1 MLQKRT
7 TAMSQLS
14 ADQTQGN
21 ELLDGDTSNKPNL
34 LDSASQY
41 TNNTT
46 ASDFGVFQDKVQNEV
61 GRLQSAMETA
71 DDAVRKLAKTFRR
84 HGEMVQTVDER
95 WGKYCELEEE
105 VRELKAA
112 TKEMWRHRDEDAR
125 RVRDLEEE
133 AHAGQKEKLQY
144 QSMAT
149 HLREDYAKKEQKMK
163 QKFEEEARQ
172 AEKEFENKKIQLEAD
187 SAEKIATLEKQKTEL
202 ENANT
207 KLQQDLD
214 GKKKEL
220 EVEKEGDKRLQESL
234 WQEIRSLK
242 KKLSD
247 IDAKYAVEEQP
258 LAY

>member
-21 ELLDGDTSNKPNL
+21 EPLDGDTSNKPNV

-41 TNNTT
+41 TNDTT
-46 ASDFGVFQDKVQNEV
+46 ATNFGVFNDKVQNEV

-71 DDAVRKLAKTFRR
+71 GDAVCKLAKTFRQ
-84 HGEMVQTVDER
+84 HGEMVQIVDER
-95 WGKYCELEEE
+95 WGKYHELEEE
-105 VRELKAA
+105 IRELKAA
-112 TKEMWRHRDEDAR
+112 SKEMWRHRDEDAR
-125 RVRDLEEE
+125 RVRELEEE
-133 AHAGQKEKLQY
+133 AHAGQKEKLHY
-144 QSMAT
+144 QSLST
-149 HLREDYAKKEQKMK
+149 HLREEYAKKEQKMK
-163 QKFEEEARQ
+163 QKLEEEARQ
-172 AEKEFENKKIQLEAD
+172 AGKEFENKKIQLEAD
-187 SAEKIATLEKQKTEL
+187 SAEKIAALERQRTEL

-207 KLQQDLD
+207 KLKQDLD

-220 EVEKEGDKRLQESL
+220 EVEKQSDKRLQESL
-234 WQEIRSLK
+234 WQEIGSLK
-242 KKLSD
+242 EKLSD